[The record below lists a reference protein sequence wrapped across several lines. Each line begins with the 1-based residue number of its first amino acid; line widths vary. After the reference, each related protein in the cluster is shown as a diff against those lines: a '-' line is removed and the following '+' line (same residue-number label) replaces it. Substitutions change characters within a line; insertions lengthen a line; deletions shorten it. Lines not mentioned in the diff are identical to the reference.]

1 MTAESD
7 FNGKFIINYFARIE
21 NLHLMGVKIAVPWQ
35 MASSVL
41 QEHAVSLFLV
51 VKMKAKFSL

>member
-21 NLHLMGVKIAVPWQ
+21 NLHLMGVKIAVPW
-35 MASSVL
+35 
-41 QEHAVSLFLV
+41 
-51 VKMKAKFSL
+51 